1 MITLTQFE
9 MLSTDAQAAYTWG
22 HGNYLMSRLTA
33 KLVVNLFN
41 VNNFFVEVT
50 SDARLHYT
58 HGVAH
63 FMTPAALHAGYQ
75 DSISLHGL
83 VTDLLP
89 VMPAVKDAAFGN
101 HPAAEA
107 LPAWEDQPVLSQW
120 DASRP

>member
-9 MLSTDAQAAYTWG
+9 TLSTDAQAAYTWQ

-33 KLVVNLFN
+33 HRVVNLFN

-50 SDARLHYT
+50 SDARLHYV

-63 FMTPAALHAGYQ
+63 FMTPTALHAGYQ

-89 VMPAVKDAAFGN
+89 VMPAVKDSAFGN
-101 HPAAEA
+101 HPATDA
-107 LPAWEDQPVLSQW
+107 LPAWDETLVFSHYG
-120 DASRP
+120 AGRP

>member
-9 MLSTDAQAAYTWG
+9 TLSTGAQAAYTWQ

-33 KLVVNLFN
+33 HQVVNLFN

-50 SDARLHYT
+50 LDDRLHHV
-58 HGVAH
+58 HGVAP

-83 VTDLLP
+83 TTDLLP

-101 HPAAEA
+101 PPATDAPPARDEHPV
-107 LPAWEDQPVLSQW
+107 PAQW
-120 DASRP
+120 GTGRP

>member
-9 MLSTDAQAAYTWG
+9 TLSTDAQAAYTWQ

-33 KLVVNLFN
+33 HLVVNLFN

-50 SDARLHYT
+50 SDARLHYI
-58 HGVAH
+58 HAVAH
-63 FMTPAALHAGYQ
+63 FMTPTALHAGYQ

-89 VMPAVKDAAFGN
+89 VMPAVKDPAFGN
-101 HPAAEA
+101 HPAADA
-107 LPAWEDQPVLSQW
+107 LPAWDENPVFVHYGAGRS
-120 DASRP
+120 